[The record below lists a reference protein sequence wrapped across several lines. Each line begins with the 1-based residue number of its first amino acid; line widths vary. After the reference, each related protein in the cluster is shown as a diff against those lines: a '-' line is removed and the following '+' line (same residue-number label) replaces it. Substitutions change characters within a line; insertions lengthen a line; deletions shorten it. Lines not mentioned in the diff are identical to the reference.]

1 MFPSPTGDKLLIKFP
16 NLEHLSVMLSTVK
29 RLLKHLF
36 LISALQR
43 TIILTRFPA
52 SPNIPETENEINK
65 FCNKINKYVF
75 LLLLAKTQPQGR
87 SYIKYNAS
95 IQADKGLQKKLGKC
109 NVVSSAP
116 QSLYS

>member
-1 MFPSPTGDKLLIKFP
+1 M
-16 NLEHLSVMLSTVK
+16 
-29 RLLKHLF
+29 
-36 LISALQR
+36 
-43 TIILTRFPA
+43 
-52 SPNIPETENEINK
+52 
-65 FCNKINKYVF
+65 YF

-116 QSLYS
+116 QSLYL